1 MLCGFL
7 LFLVVHVS
15 GNRSVAVSN
24 VIFMISMTTYDIVD
38 YLEIW
43 QDFCFLLENRVAFI
57 IQGKKKKKKRGE
69 KMNKNINTSKHIYT
83 VICNHV

>member
-1 MLCGFL
+1 M

-24 VIFMISMTTYDIVD
+24 VIFMISMTTYDINVRD

-57 IQGKKKKKKRGE
+57 IQGKKKKKRGVR
-69 KMNKNINTSKHIYT
+69 K
-83 VICNHV
+83 